1 MDQFMERAV
10 ELSLANVRE
19 GGQPF
24 GAVLVKDNQIL
35 AEGVNELHKIQ
46 DVSGHAEMLAIRR
59 AQQALKADSLAG
71 SIMYASGEPCP
82 MCLAA
87 MYMAGIEE
95 AYYCASV
102 EEAVQAGLGKS
113 QIIYEDLRKPKAE
126 RRLSMTQMPL
136 AEDQE
141 NPLELW
147 VKGSSEKI

>member
-10 ELSLANVRE
+10 ELSLRNVRK

-24 GAVLVKDNQIL
+24 GAVLVKDGTIV
-35 AEGVNELHKIQ
+35 AEGVNELHKVH
-46 DVSGHAEMLAIRR
+46 DVSGHAEMLAIRH

-87 MYMAGIEE
+87 MYLAGIET
-95 AYYCASV
+95 AYYCAPL

-113 QIIYEDLRKPKAE
+113 QIIYEDLGKAKSE
-126 RRLSMTQMPL
+126 RRLSMSRMPL
-136 AEDQE
+136 AEDRE

-147 VKGSSEKI
+147 VERNREA